1 MNALEAKQGKKMI
14 EARLRFFTNDIARQ
28 SGKVI
33 PKHAWTQGVVYMQGN
48 EFHGIVAGDKRHFHS
63 LLDIGQVIE
72 KVLIEHEVVLLPS
85 RKMERYVTTKSQARS
100 AP

>member
-1 MNALEAKQGKKMI
+1 
-14 EARLRFFTNDIARQ
+14 
-28 SGKVI
+28 V
-33 PKHAWTQGVVYMQGN
+33 P
-48 EFHGIVAGDKRHFHS
+48 GDKRHFHS